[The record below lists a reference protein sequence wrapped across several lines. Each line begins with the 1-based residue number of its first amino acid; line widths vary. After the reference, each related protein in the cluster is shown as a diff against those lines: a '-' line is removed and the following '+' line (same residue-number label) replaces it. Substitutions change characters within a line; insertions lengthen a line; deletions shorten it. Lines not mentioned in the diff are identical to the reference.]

1 MNLRSFL
8 TVLAL
13 LLTLSPR
20 PFALANTGHQS
31 HGDMSGSKSDNTE
44 HGQTGA
50 TFTHQEVVEGVQAE
64 FQVMTL
70 ASMNMK
76 DPQGKTHHIML
87 KLVDVSSQ
95 NPIGNGVG
103 KIKLI
108 SPTGKEQVES
118 LQNYSGI
125 LAANFTFDEK
135 GKYGVICLFT
145 VDGQN
150 RVVKF
155 WYPHG

>member
-1 MNLRSFL
+1 MKLRSFL

-13 LLTLSPR
+13 LLALGPR
-20 PFALANTGHQS
+20 PFAKADTDQQSQS
-31 HGDMSGSKSDNTE
+31 HVSGSKSGSME
-44 HGQTGA
+44 HGQTGG
-50 TFTHQEVVEGVQAE
+50 TFTHQEIVEGVQAE

-76 DPQGKTHHIML
+76 DPQGNTHHIMV

-95 NPIGNGVG
+95 KQIDNAVG

-135 GKYGVICLFT
+135 GKYGVICLFN
-145 VDGQN
+145 VDGKKGL
-150 RVVKF
+150 VKF
-155 WYPHG
+155 WYPNG